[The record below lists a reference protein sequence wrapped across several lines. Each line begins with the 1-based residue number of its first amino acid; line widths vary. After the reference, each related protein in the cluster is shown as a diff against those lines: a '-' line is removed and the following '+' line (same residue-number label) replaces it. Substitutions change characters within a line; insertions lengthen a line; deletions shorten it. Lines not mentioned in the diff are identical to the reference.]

1 MMLRDDPLLL
11 IALLLIALGVGLAW
25 RQGKQRRARQLSER
39 LAPHLPQSA
48 QNAVEKTEN
57 AILRG
62 QGRELSPALE
72 KLLQPLAEQ
81 GLRMVGAERDRK
93 KLRRMLDFAG
103 FRRTEA
109 VGWLVAG
116 KLACGVFSALVL
128 VVGMLPP
135 ADRLGLTGLAAGLMG
150 YFIGSLLPEWWL
162 KWRAASRGEKLA
174 RSVPDA
180 LDLMVVCAEAGLP
193 IGRVLHVVSKELG
206 LSAPEMADELRYTS
220 AELQILSD
228 RAVALQHLAERT
240 RVPEIE
246 NMVAT
251 LIQAEHYGTPLS
263 QALRTIADESRK
275 TLILGLEEKAG
286 KLPAQL
292 SVPLMGLILPP
303 IIAIMAAPALLRVI
317 RMLSN

>member
-1 MMLRDDPLLL
+1 MMLRDDPLLIL
-11 IALLLIALGVGLAW
+11 ALLLIAVGIGLA
-25 RQGKQRRARQLSER
+25 RTLRGPRRARQLSER

-48 QNAVEKTEN
+48 QSAVEAGEN
-57 AILRG
+57 SILRG
-62 QGRELSPALE
+62 QGRELPPVLE
-72 KLLQPLAEQ
+72 KLLHPLAEQ
-81 GLRMVGAERDRK
+81 GLRIAGAERDRQ
-93 KLRRMLDFAG
+93 KLRRMLDLAG
-103 FRRTEA
+103 FRREEA
-109 VGWLVAG
+109 VGWLASG
-116 KLACGVFSALVL
+116 KLISGVLCALIL

-135 ADRLGLTGLAAGLMG
+135 SDRLGLTGMAAGLIG
-150 YFIGSLLPEWWL
+150 YFVGSLLAERWL

-228 RAVALQHLAERT
+228 RTTALLHLADRT

-251 LIQAEHYGTPLS
+251 LIQAERYGTPLS

-303 IIAIMAAPALLRVI
+303 IIAIMAAPPLLRVI
-317 RMLSN
+317 RLLSN